1 MSSSLTTCVLI
12 RSTHI
17 RGMHCSAHLQ
27 AGASNK
33 RREHLAHERRLRAL
47 LRLLLRMRSVCGAY
61 ALRRLLLLLRMRSV
75 CGAYALRRLLL
86 RMRSVHGAYALRR
99 LLLRACGDT
108 RDLARS
114 GTQRVRVKQR
124 LCTHVRAMRVQVAKP
139 RACMCSLTEA
149 EYTNILVY

>member
-1 MSSSLTTCVLI
+1 
-12 RSTHI
+12 
-17 RGMHCSAHLQ
+17 MHCSAHLQ

-61 ALRRLLLLLRMRSV
+61 ALRRLLLRMRSV
-75 CGAYALRRLLL
+75 RGAYAL
-86 RMRSVHGAYALRR
+86 LRR
-99 LLLRACGDT
+99 LLRACGVT
-108 RDLARS
+108 GNLARS

-124 LCTHVRAMRVQVAKP
+124 LCTHVRALRVEVAQP
-139 RACMCSLTEA
+139 RACMCSLTEG